1 MPYSYLYAAKIGNEN
16 DVQLRECLKELGSLG
31 FCNFE
36 RNKIVLKQFEMNIEA
51 AIDQLLDEAEL
62 YD

>member
-16 DVQLRECLKELGSLG
+16 DVQLRECLKVLGSLG
-31 FCNFE
+31 FSNFE

>member
-16 DVQLRECLKELGSLG
+16 DVQLRECLKVLGSLG
-31 FCNFE
+31 FSNFE

-51 AIDQLLDEAEL
+51 ATDQLLDEAEL